1 MLGND
6 NQPIPSREDES
17 YTPPMVPIYSQNY
30 GEEVVG
36 TKIIEFFGYAPGDK
50 SDEAIASRASRTCP
64 FVSGPCQKTLSDS
77 EISGVC
83 TLAPA
88 SGAPVICCPQ
98 RLYANFYSILKDVAV
113 VAFGPNAQLVPGSN
127 ARSAVTLPGMDR
139 VAVFG
144 KRWGGELRLP
154 NRGSSGGYFVD
165 WILAK
170 LTTSGEIDSFVA
182 VEVQSIDTTGNYRAA
197 REAYLNESDFD
208 GVSTAG
214 FNWENVNKRI
224 LPQLIYKGHV
234 LRRERLCSKGLF
246 FISPLRVYLKIKE
259 RLGSNLLSY
268 NLQSGSLSFMWYD
281 IGESVPQGNLRSLD
295 QCGVF
300 TTTVDQVALAFT
312 SPSNLP
318 PQNVYEQAIR
328 NAIL

>member
-1 MLGND
+1 
-6 NQPIPSREDES
+6 
-17 YTPPMVPIYSQNY
+17 
-30 GEEVVG
+30 VG
-36 TKIIEFFGYAPGDK
+36 TKIIEFFGYAPTDR
-50 SDEAIASRASRTCP
+50 SAVAATARASRSCP
-64 FVSGPCQKTLSDS
+64 FVGGKCQKTLSDG

-88 SGAPVICCPQ
+88 SGDAVICCPL
-98 RLYANFYSILKDVAV
+98 RLYANSYAVLEDVAT
-113 VAFGPNAQLVPGSN
+113 VAFGPDVQL
-127 ARSAVTLPGMDR
+127 LPGATAKAASTASGKHR
-139 VAVFG
+139 IAVFG
-144 KRWGGELRLP
+144 KGWGGELRLP
-154 NRGSSGGYFVD
+154 NRGRSGGYFVD

-170 LTTSGEIDSFVA
+170 LNSADEIESFVA
-182 VEVQSIDTTGNYRAA
+182 VEVQSIDTTGNYRTE
-197 REAYLNESDFD
+197 REAHLNGMDFP
-208 GVSTAG
+208 GTSTAG

-234 LRRERLCSKGLF
+234 LRREQLCSKGLF
-246 FISPLRVYLKIKE
+246 FVSPQRVYSKIQE

-281 IGESVPQGNLRSLD
+281 IAEPADAGSLRDLRR
-295 QCGVF
+295 GGIF

-328 NAIL
+328 EALS